1 MSTPIAAIP
10 AAPVLPA
17 ESVLT
22 QVGGTLGGILLL
34 ILVLAWL
41 VKRLGFAPRARDERL
56 LNVRASCSLGQRERL
71 VVVEVDN
78 QCLVLGV
85 TAQNITHLHTFDVP
99 PDAVTLGAT
108 ERPTSFQSLLRQAA
122 CHRFGRSKENA

>member
-1 MSTPIAAIP
+1 MSSVVAAIP
-10 AAPVLPA
+10 AAPALPT

-34 ILVLAWL
+34 ILALAWL
-41 VKRLGFAPRARDERL
+41 VKRLGFAARPRGERL

-85 TAQNITHLHTFDVP
+85 TAQSITHLHTFDVP
-99 PDAVTLGAT
+99 ATTEHDAAG
-108 ERPTSFQSLLRQAA
+108 RPTSFQHLLRQAA
-122 CHRFGRSKENA
+122 RHRFGRSKENS